1 MIRDLKLTLDV
12 VLGRR
17 RFALP
22 EPVEPWPDIFDATSR
37 KPKQCTQKTPVAPE
51 SERIIVGKTE

>member
-1 MIRDLKLTLDV
+1 MTLDV
-12 VLGRR
+12 VSGRR

-51 SERIIVGKTE
+51 SERIIVGKTA